1 MSNKIDN
8 SALVLEL
15 FAYKKGLTL
24 EQEDIERQINFHLE
38 LFQGDN
44 TGKVQSQKNIVR
56 NLSEKLEKETF
67 DLGVKELLERVN
79 TVVKE
84 NELFYELEDLFRVLE
99 NNNQGQV
106 LRPIMKVVLDIIN
119 EGNEREQQVKI
130 LNELSLYDWN
140 PAVKNFLFKY
150 TTDPRE
156 RQNITSQGGK
166 ADAVYSIVEKIST
179 KEESGFLTYIGDKWF
194 FINED
199 RIEPSAPS
207 DYITETEDLHKLN
220 LLQQALKLG
229 TIANDMIIFNV
240 QEDLN
245 LGISLKNKDIYINE
259 EKSDTA
265 NIESIFESSLIPFMR
280 RDLYPVISAVAENK
294 DKFVDLDIVQ
304 KISNVTNPF
313 LESFVFN
320 YKDKM
325 YAYSMSKT
333 NGHHFHQYESA
344 TMLVNEIQ
352 HSLGFDLSQFLKDK
366 FNDETQAKMDLEG
379 KEKFITHKLSEISES
394 LVQLEMCGLLESS
407 EEIKIAYTALKQE
420 EVSLNETL
428 AGVKGALA
436 NGKYKI
442 G

>member
-15 FAYKKGLTL
+15 FAYKKELTL
-24 EQEDIERQINFHLE
+24 DQDDIERQINFHLQ
-38 LFQGDN
+38 LFQGDD

-56 NLSEKLEKETF
+56 NLNEKLEKDSF
-67 DLGVKELLERVN
+67 DLSVKELLEKVN
-79 TVVKE
+79 TIVKE
-84 NELFYELEDLFRVLE
+84 NELFYELEDLFRTLE
-99 NNNQGQV
+99 NDNQGQV
-106 LRPIMKVVLDIIN
+106 LRPVMKIVLDIIN

-150 TTDPRE
+150 TTDPTE

-166 ADAVYSIVEKIST
+166 AEAVYSIVEKIST
-179 KEESGFLTYIGDKWF
+179 NDVNGFLTYIGDKWF

-199 RIEPSAPS
+199 KIEPSVPS
-207 DYITETEDLHKLN
+207 DYITEQEELHKLN
-220 LLQQALKLG
+220 LLQTALKIG
-229 TIANDMIIFNV
+229 TIANDKIIFNV

-245 LGISLKNKDIYINE
+245 LGISLKNKDIFINE
-259 EKSDTA
+259 EKSETA

-280 RDLYPVISAVAENK
+280 RDLYPVISAVANNK

-304 KISNVTNPF
+304 RVSNVTNPF

-325 YAYSMSKT
+325 YTYSMDKKY
-333 NGHHFHQYESA
+333 GHHFHQYESA

-352 HSLGFDLSQFLKDK
+352 NSLGYDMSQFLKDK
-366 FNDETQAKMDLEG
+366 FNDETQAKMALED
-379 KEKFITHKLSEISES
+379 KEKFITHKLSEISEG
-394 LVQLEMCGLLESS
+394 LTQLEMCGLLESN
-407 EEIKIAYTALKQE
+407 EEIKVAYTALKQE
-420 EVSLNETL
+420 ETSLNEEL
-428 AGVKGALA
+428 VGVKGALA